1 MINVYI
7 GSNSIEV
14 EGHANFAAFGS
25 DIVCAGVS
33 ALIGGLYIA
42 LQEEEI
48 EHTYIEGNGYVKFE
62 ITEDS
67 DKAAEYLKFVVYG
80 LHNIEVQF
88 GEYITIHNT
97 ESFLSEP

>member
-1 MINVYI
+1 MIRVNV
-7 GSNSIEV
+7 GENSIEV

-48 EHTYIEGNGYVKFE
+48 EHTYYERNGYVRFE
-62 ITEDS
+62 IEDE
-67 DKAAEYLKFVVYG
+67 KGIEYLKFVVYG
-80 LHNIEVQF
+80 LANIEMQF
-88 GEYITIHNT
+88 GDYIEIHNT
-97 ESFLSEP
+97 ESFLGAPVE